1 VRSLVFKKED
11 VNVQDNEK
19 RTPLHAAAYLGD
31 AEIIELLILS
41 GARVNAKDNKWL
53 TPLHRAVASCSEE
66 AVQVL
71 LKHSADVNA
80 RDKNWQTPLH
90 VAAANKA
97 VRCAEALVPLL
108 SNVNVS
114 DRAGRTALHHAAF
127 SGHLEMVRL
136 LLSRGANINAFDKK
150 DRRAIHWAAYMG
162 HMEVVKLL
170 VSHGAEVTCKD
181 KKAYTPLHA
190 AASSGMISV
199 VKYLL
204 DLGVDPNAYGNT
216 PLHVAC
222 YNGQDVVVNELIEC
236 GANVNQ
242 VNEKGFAPLHFT
254 AASRHGALCLELL
267 VGNGADVNIKSK
279 DGKTPLHMT
288 AIHGR
293 FSRSQ
298 AIIQNGAEIDC
309 EDKNGNT
316 PLHIAARYGH
326 ELLINTLITNGAD
339 TAKRGVHG
347 MFPLHLAALSGFSDC
362 CRKLLSSGKLY
373 HCSDSHL
380 CLPGFDIDT
389 PDDFGRTCLHAAAAA
404 ANCNYQCLFA
414 LVGSGANVNELDKRG
429 CTPLHYAAASDA
441 DGNLSRS
448 LTRCLEYLLRNDANP
463 GIRDNQGYNAVHY
476 ASAYG
481 HRLWT
486 DILNDS
492 DVRAPVSPLHLAAYH
507 GHHQALEVLVQSLL
521 DLDVRTAQGHTP
533 LDLAAFKGHVECVD
547 VLINQGASILVKDY
561 TLKRTPIH
569 HHIFN
574 YSGHPYSHDTYICL
588 LFCLAATNGHSECL
602 RLLIGNADL
611 QSAVDIQDGIGQ
623 TPLMLSVLGG
633 HTECVYSLINKG
645 ANVDAKD
652 KRGRTALHRG
662 AVTGHEECVEALL
675 QHNASF
681 MVRDCRGRSPVHLAA
696 ACGHVGVLGGLLHAA
711 QSVVTIPVIT
721 DHQGYTPLHW
731 ACYNGH
737 DTCVEVLLEQE
748 LFHKTEGNTFSP
760 LHCAVI
766 NDNEGAA
773 EMLIDTLSPAIVNST
788 DSKNRYWTPLHAAAF
803 TDHVECLQLL
813 LGQNAQ
819 VNCVDAG
826 GKTPLMMAAEN
837 GQTNAVE
844 VLVSSAK
851 ADLTLQDANKNT
863 ALHLACSK
871 GHETSALLILEK
883 ITDRNLIN
891 STSAALQTPLHVAAK
906 NGLTVVVQEL
916 LAKGA
921 SVLAVDENGY
931 TPALA
936 CAPNKDVADCLALIL
951 ATMMPVSPGGGAV
964 PSLTFSAI
972 NHYTSPSKSVTFD
985 SLPMLRSDHSS
996 YCNYNSIGR
1005 HDGFYK
1011 DDELNDSDSETY

>member
-1 VRSLVFKKED
+1 MVVLKIRDQPALLKAIFNVDPDEVRSLIFKKED

-41 GARVNAKDNKWL
+41 GKCIFNIHHNETHFLK
-53 TPLHRAVASCSEE
+53 
-66 AVQVL
+66 L
-71 LKHSADVNA
+71 LISPPFDS
-80 RDKNWQTPLH
+80 
-90 VAAANKA
+90 
-97 VRCAEALVPLL
+97 RCLQMC
-108 SNVNVS
+108 
-114 DRAGRTALHHAAF
+114 
-127 SGHLEMVRL
+127 GHLEVSEHTSRLCMVLCCQMVRL

-204 DLGVDPNAYGNT
+204 DLGVDPNTYGNT

-362 CRKLLSSGKLY
+362 CRKLLSSG
-373 HCSDSHL
+373 
-380 CLPGFDIDT
+380 FDIDT
-389 PDDFGRTCLHAAAAA
+389 PDDFGRTCLHAAAAGGLEQTISFFFFFRTPLHYAA

-441 DGNLSRS
+441 DGNLTHF

-481 HRLWT
+481 HRLCLELLMETSGT

-569 HHIFN
+569 A
-574 YSGHPYSHDTYICL
+574 
-588 LFCLAATNGHSECL
+588 AATNGHSECL

-611 QSAVDIQDGIGQ
+611 QNCGVLFIYVILR

-633 HTECVYSLINKG
+633 HTDCVYSLINKG

-662 AVTGHEECVEALL
+662 AVTGHEECVEVLL
-675 QHNASF
+675 QHSASF

-711 QSVVTIPVIT
+711 QSVETIPVIT

-788 DSKNRYWTPLHAAAF
+788 DSKNRTPLHAAAF

-891 STSAALQTPLHVAAK
+891 STNAALQTPLHVAAR

-921 SVLAVDENGY
+921 SVLAVDENGK
-931 TPALA
+931 
-936 CAPNKDVADCLALIL
+936 C
-951 ATMMPVSPGGGAV
+951 
-964 PSLTFSAI
+964 
-972 NHYTSPSKSVTFD
+972 
-985 SLPMLRSDHSS
+985 
-996 YCNYNSIGR
+996 
-1005 HDGFYK
+1005 
-1011 DDELNDSDSETY
+1011 